1 MSGGYFNY
9 AQNNIT
15 NIICKLEEA
24 LEQQGKEIPKEERWM
39 PEDYYK
45 KYPEEKHY
53 PVYSEKLQQEFKK
66 GLLCL
71 KKAKIYAQRIDWF
84 LSSDDSEET
93 FYQRLHEE
101 LKQFG
106 NDTQ

>member
-9 AQNNIT
+9 DQDRIT

-24 LEQQGKEIPKEERWM
+24 LEQQGKEIPKEDRWTH
-39 PEDYYK
+39 EDFYK
-45 KYPEEKHY
+45 KHPEEKYY

-66 GLLCL
+66 ALLYL
-71 KKAKIYAQRIDWF
+71 KKAKIYAQRLDWF
-84 LSSDDSEET
+84 LSFDDSEET

-101 LKQFG
+101 LKQLD